1 MGRGNTPFLLKIW
14 GRGMLC
20 PAGREKTPFCFK
32 LRATYLHLWH
42 GEKTFFASNLKTVP
56 VGHWVPPAPTMG
68 RRQRKAVT
76 ATCLAGR
83 KKGLFP
89 CLRRAGTVSVGL
101 WASPMP
107 VIRYRRRRSRDGHVF
122 SGTQKRG
129 ISPCPYDNGDGI
141 RRARKKGPFLRHIKH
156 VATTAFPLRRTHRG
170 CRRHPMPYGRRFQAG
185 SK

>member
-1 MGRGNTPFLLKIW
+1 MFVGRGNTPFLLKIW

-107 VIRYRRRRSRDGHVF
+107 MIRCRQREVVTATCLVG
-122 SGTQKRG
+122 
-129 ISPCPYDNGDGI
+129 
-141 RRARKKGPFLRHIKH
+141 RKKGVFLP
-156 VATTAFPLRRTHRG
+156 ALTTTAMVSAGHGKKVPFCDISNTWRPLR
-170 CRRHPMPYGRRFQAG
+170 FL
-185 SK
+185 